1 MHPPYLH
8 SAHAFHPWCREW
20 GMGSNE
26 RRREDGGGVWGREGG
41 CEPVASRGGATAGCC
56 PVFHWLHLPWDA
68 TLWRRSSDVPSGLS
82 QLPCARLPSSLFA
95 DIGPSH
101 MEACLPKHCVNVIQ
115 LFFLLVFLV
124 RLFSTSLVIYTCFH
138 LLLAVS
144 RASLQFK
151 WAHVWPCW
159 CAIWEWSGWIWG
171 GWWWGRQMGVVT
183 RRQGENVL
191 SEAAGRERWFK
202 VKRTHNTSVFGWFDN
217 IFSGERIPESILE
230 VTVSLSPYLAS
241 RQVLS
246 LPLNEHN

>member
-1 MHPPYLH
+1 MSHFFPSTIKSSEKKENNLFRGTSWGLTQPVEIWDRATHALQGQGACMHPPYLH

-115 LFFLLVFLV
+115 LFFPACFPRATL
-124 RLFSTSLVIYTCFH
+124 FH
-138 LLLAVS
+138 LSCHLHL
-144 RASLQFK
+144 F
-151 WAHVWPCW
+151 PPPP
-159 CAIWEWSGWIWG
+159 
-171 GWWWGRQMGVVT
+171 GRQQSFIAIQMGSCVT
-183 RRQGENVL
+183 MLVCNLRVKWVNMRGLMVRSPNGGGDE
-191 SEAAGRERWFK
+191 ETGRERFVRSCRKGK
-202 VKRTHNTSVFGWFDN
+202 V
-217 IFSGERIPESILE
+217 I
-230 VTVSLSPYLAS
+230 
-241 RQVLS
+241 
-246 LPLNEHN
+246 